1 MDGRAC
7 RGMSSPLFPPVIFRR
22 RPELRAA
29 IYAVAGATVL
39 LGSASAEVIVD
50 DTFEDAGSVEN
61 VALIESKATWEVA
74 GNRTLLGVVTD
85 PDGLDS
91 GNALSVGNSLVF
103 ARIPAT
109 TLEVGSSLVLSMRFR
124 SADENVE
131 SLAPFRIGLCE
142 NKDDIPDTGDTVGYW
157 LSTGPGAEA
166 KSGISVERNVDS
178 LIGGGNDGT
187 GLGVGFQLGYD
198 WLKPHK
204 LTLKIVRPSAGL
216 IEIHTQLDDGAEVV
230 RTDSEE
236 SVTQFNLIALRVANT
251 PQSRVLVDDI
261 KLGLLKAVNP

>member
-1 MDGRAC
+1 MMAG
-7 RGMSSPLFPPVIFRR
+7 SLIF
-22 RPELRAA
+22 
-29 IYAVAGATVL
+29 
-39 LGSASAEVIVD
+39 LGSASAEIILS

-61 VALIESKATWEVA
+61 VAVIDSKATWEVA
-74 GNRTLLGVVTD
+74 GNRTLLGVVID
-85 PDGLDS
+85 PDGLNS

-109 TLEVGSSLVLSMRFR
+109 TLEVGDSLVFSMRFR
-124 SADENVE
+124 SADEAVE

-142 NKDDIPDTGDTVGYW
+142 NKDDLPDTGDTVGYW
-157 LSTGPGAEA
+157 LSTGPGVEA

-187 GLGVGFQLGYD
+187 GLGIAFQLGYD

-204 LTLKIVRPSAGL
+204 LLLKIVRPSAGR
-216 IEIHTQLDDGAEVV
+216 IEIHTQLDDGPEVV

-236 SVTQFNLIALRVANT
+236 SVTQFNLIGLRVANT
-251 PQSRVLVDDI
+251 AQSCVLVDDI
-261 KLGLLKAVNP
+261 KLELQKAAKP